1 MIRAPK
7 PLFLLAAVLC
17 LLLDHLVA
25 QQSADYTAAV
35 PSFKTKY
42 PKTEIVAVNY
52 REEYRFSILTSK
64 DGETKV
70 GASSTLSQT
79 LLPLK
84 DFLKTT
90 DAIFYDDQSV
100 IENVKASTGNSKT
113 VKIGLQCMDYQ
124 SDGIFHSDAK
134 VCVAAVPLDAKG
146 VPVTFSYERKYKD
159 VKYLT
164 SIYFHERLPIEEK
177 TLVFYIP
184 DWLEVELREFNFSG
198 FDIKKEV
205 TKDEAN
211 HLTKYTYR
219 LKDIPAFEK
228 EYRSPN
234 MAKSFPHII
243 VVSKSFTDAAGKK
256 TVLFES
262 VKDLYAWYHSL
273 TKDIGNKPD
282 DLKTIVNQLT
292 ANKKTDNEKIESI
305 FYWVQDNVRYIAF
318 ENGIMG
324 FRPDAAQNVLKNKY
338 GDCKGKAN
346 LLAQMLKLAG
356 YDARLTWIGT
366 ADLPYDYSLPSL
378 AVDNH
383 MICTVILN
391 GKRYFLDGTEENM
404 PLNEYAHRIQGKQVL
419 IEDGDKYIID
429 KIPDFPAEKNK
440 VENNVKYKVEG
451 ETLTGSYST
460 TSSGEAKLSLMNVY
474 KSIRNDDK
482 KDALQNFLKSSNP
495 NISVANI
502 KEPAWEDRQKPLQ
515 ISFDI
520 KCNHQI
526 TKAGNELYINLD
538 WEKEIGGLEFDSTR
552 KNDYELNHKVYI
564 STQIELAI
572 PEGYKSDYLPDA
584 VSLKNADYS
593 FEASYALKGNAIVY
607 SKKIIVNTP
616 ILRKKGF
623 PAWNQFVKNVNKFYN
638 DQIVLVKK

>member
-1 MIRAPK
+1 MIRSLK
-7 PLFLLAAVLC
+7 PLIFLAGVLC
-17 LLLDHLVA
+17 FNQNEPKA
-25 QQSADYTAAV
+25 QVSADYTGAV
-35 PSFKTKY
+35 PAFKTKY
-42 PKTEIVAVNY
+42 PKTEIIAVDY
-52 REEYRFSILTSK
+52 REEYHFNILTSK
-64 DGETKV
+64 EGESKV
-70 GASSTLSQT
+70 GVSSTLSQT
-79 LLPLK
+79 LVPLK

-100 IENVKASTGNSKT
+100 IENVKASTSNTKNL
-113 VKIGLQCMDYQ
+113 KIGLQCMDYQ

-134 VCVAAVPLDAKG
+134 VCVAAVPLEAKG

-177 TLVFYIP
+177 SVVFYIP
-184 DWLEVELREFNFSG
+184 DWLEIELREFNFQG
-198 FDIKKEV
+198 FDIKKDV

-219 LKDIPAFEK
+219 LKNIPAFEK

-234 MAKSFPHII
+234 MAKSYPHII
-243 VVSKSFTDAAGKK
+243 VVSKSFTEGGKK

-273 TKDIGNKPD
+273 TKEIGNKPD
-282 DLKTIVNQLT
+282 ELKSLVNQLT

-305 FYWVQDNVRYIAF
+305 FYWVQDNIRYIAF

-383 MICTVILN
+383 MIWTVILT
-391 GKRYFLDGTEENM
+391 GKHYFLDGTEENM

-429 KIPDFPAEKNK
+429 KIPDYPAEKNK
-440 VENNVKYKVEG
+440 VENSEKLKVDG
-451 ETLTGSYST
+451 ETLSGFYAT
-460 TSSGEAKLSLMNVY
+460 TSNGEAKLSLMNVY

-482 KDALQNFLKSSNP
+482 KDALQNYLRSSNP
-495 NISVANI
+495 NVTITNI
-502 KEPAWEDRQKPLQ
+502 KEPVWEDRQKPLQ

-526 TKAGNELYINLD
+526 TKAGNELYVNLD
-538 WEKEIGGLEFDSTR
+538 WEKELSGFEFDSTR
-552 KNDYELNHKVYI
+552 KNDYELNHKVFV
-564 STQIELAI
+564 STQIEFAI

-584 VSLKNADYS
+584 LSLKNTDYS
-593 FEASYALKGNAIVY
+593 FDASYALKGNSIVY
-607 SKKIIVNTP
+607 TKKIIVNTP
-616 ILRKKGF
+616 ILKKKDF
-623 PAWNQFVKNVNKFYN
+623 PAWNQFVKSINKFYS